1 MLPLVWCSPNSPFCC
16 QESSQ
21 QQHCCSQRFPG
32 SPGFP
37 ERPGTQHASSQFSFS
52 FQASAQISRGERERE
67 RKKRETKIISKQ
79 HVYLISIDTMIYH
92 VYVQQLALWVC
103 CTSCTCMAASLAF
116 LASSSNGLVETD
128 QCHVCSLSGV
138 NLLNFDP
145 FDATP
150 ALVLGHSLPL
160 GGEDLRLFVTWVGM
174 GATLISRQELAN
186 FEAVPKSWSL
196 LSPLQSFPPKGQRL
210 LFCKKTPNV
219 PVRIF
224 SWTTGV

>member
-1 MLPLVWCSPNSPFCC
+1 
-16 QESSQ
+16 
-21 QQHCCSQRFPG
+21 
-32 SPGFP
+32 
-37 ERPGTQHASSQFSFS
+37 
-52 FQASAQISRGERERE
+52 
-67 RKKRETKIISKQ
+67 
-79 HVYLISIDTMIYH
+79 
-92 VYVQQLALWVC
+92 
-103 CTSCTCMAASLAF
+103 MAASLAF

-210 LFCKKTPNV
+210 LFFKKTPNV

-224 SWTTGV
+224 SWTTGVWSTETIPFLHRKCTFTASPNFKFGCSVAKVCLVIPTKG

>member
-1 MLPLVWCSPNSPFCC
+1 
-16 QESSQ
+16 
-21 QQHCCSQRFPG
+21 
-32 SPGFP
+32 
-37 ERPGTQHASSQFSFS
+37 
-52 FQASAQISRGERERE
+52 
-67 RKKRETKIISKQ
+67 
-79 HVYLISIDTMIYH
+79 
-92 VYVQQLALWVC
+92 
-103 CTSCTCMAASLAF
+103 MAASLAF

-210 LFCKKTPNV
+210 LFFKKTPNV

-224 SWTTGV
+224 NWTTGV